1 MEEKLNSN
9 DNKIY
14 RSVKIRLLPTKEQE
28 ILFWKSVGVARWSY
42 NYFLSESY
50 RVYQEWLEDNS
61 KPRYISE
68 LEVRKYI
75 NNHLKK
81 TTHTWLHEVGSNV
94 MKQGVKDANI
104 ALQNFFKHNKGYPKF
119 KSKKKSKPS
128 FYVNYESLKRT
139 PNGFRGEKIGV
150 VKTRE
155 SLPKIPKGKKYVNP
169 RITYDGK
176 FWYLSV
182 NFEVSRLDV
191 RLSDTK
197 LGIDLGIKELAVVS
211 NQDGTVVKNYHNINK
226 TYEVKRLERKL
237 EREQRK
243 FSRKILMNTSH
254 YANSGRPIYLK
265 DLELCKNIQ
274 KQKSIIQRLYRRLLN
289 IRTNYLH
296 QTTTE
301 IVKTKPSQI
310 VLEDL
315 NVSGMIKNR
324 HLSKSVSDSRLYE
337 FRYQIEYKAE
347 LYGIEVV
354 LADRFYPS
362 SKTCHKCGHIK
373 KDLKLSDRIY
383 RCDCCGN
390 VVDRDVNASIN
401 LANYNID
408 SITT

>member
-28 ILFWKSVGVARWSY
+28 VLFWKSVGVARWSY

-61 KPRYISE
+61 KPKYISE
-68 LEVRKYI
+68 LEARKYI
-75 NNHLKK
+75 NNVLKK
-81 TTHTWLHEVGSNV
+81 TTHTWLKEVGSNV

-104 ALQNFFKHNKGYPKF
+104 ALQNFFKHGKGYPKF
-119 KSKKKSKPS
+119 KSKKRSKPS
-128 FYVNYESLKRT
+128 FYVNYESLRRT
-139 PNGFRGEKIGV
+139 QNGFRGEKIGV

-155 SLPKIPKGKKYVNP
+155 SLPKIGKNQKYRRP
-169 RITYDGK
+169 RISFDGR

-182 NFEVSRLDV
+182 GYEVERVDT
-191 RLSDTK
+191 RLSDTR

-211 NQDGTVVKNYHNINK
+211 NQDGTMVKKYHNINK
-226 TYEVKRLERKL
+226 TCEVKRLEKKL
-237 EREQRK
+237 KREQRK
-243 FSRKILMNTSH
+243 FSRKILINTSH
-254 YANSGRPIYLK
+254 YSNNGRPIYSK

-274 KQKSIIQRLYRRLLN
+274 KQKCIIQRLYRRLLN

-315 NVSGMIKNR
+315 NVSGMMKNH
-324 HLSKSVSDSRLYE
+324 HLSRSISDSKLYD
-337 FRYQIEYKAE
+337 FRRQIEYKAE
-347 LYGIEVV
+347 LYGIGVV
-354 LADRFYPS
+354 VADRFYPS
-362 SKTCHKCGHIK
+362 SKTCHRCGHVK
-373 KDLKLSDRIY
+373 RDLKLSDRTY

-390 VVDRDVNASIN
+390 VIDRDVNASIN
-401 LANYNID
+401 LANYNIGN
-408 SITT
+408 IT

>member
-1 MEEKLNSN
+1 MKEKLNSN

-61 KPRYISE
+61 KPKHISE

-81 TTHTWLHEVGSNV
+81 TTHTWLKEVGSNV

-104 ALQNFFKHNKGYPKF
+104 ALQNFFKHGKGYPKF
-119 KSKKKSKPS
+119 KSKKRSKPS
-128 FYVNYESLKRT
+128 FYVNYESLRRT
-139 PNGFRGEKIGV
+139 QNGFYGEKIGV

-155 SLPKIPKGKKYVNP
+155 SLPKICKSQKYHSP
-169 RITYDGK
+169 RISFDGR

-182 NFEVSRLDV
+182 GYEVDRVDTK
-191 RLSDTK
+191 LSDNR

-211 NQDGTVVKNYHNINK
+211 NQNGTEIKKYHNINK

-237 EREQRK
+237 KREQRK
-243 FSRKILMNTSH
+243 FSRKILMNMSQSDS
-254 YANSGRPIYLK
+254 NIRPKYKIE
-265 DLELCKNIQ
+265 LELCKNIQ
-274 KQKSIIQRLYRRLLN
+274 KQNSIIQRLYNRLLN

-301 IVKTKPSQI
+301 IVKTKPFQI

-315 NVSGMIKNR
+315 NVSGMMKNR
-324 HLSKSVSDSRLYE
+324 HLSRSIMIQKLYE
-337 FRYQIEYKAE
+337 FRRQIEYKAE
-347 LYGIEVV
+347 LYGIEV
-354 LADRFYPS
+354 LIADRFYPS
-362 SKTCHKCGHIK
+362 SKTCSCCGNVK
-373 KDLKLSDRIY
+373 KDLKLSDRVY

-390 VVDRDVNASIN
+390 VIDRDVNASIN
-401 LANYNID
+401 LANYNIE
-408 SITT
+408 

>member
-1 MEEKLNSN
+1 LEEKLNSN

-28 ILFWKSVGVARWSY
+28 VLFWKSVGVARWSY

-50 RVYQEWLEDNS
+50 RIYQEWLEDNS
-61 KPRYISE
+61 KPKYISE
-68 LEVRKYI
+68 KDVRKYI

-81 TTHTWLHEVGSNV
+81 TTHTWLKEVGSNV

-139 PNGFRGEKIGV
+139 TNGFHGEKIGV

-155 SLPKIPKGKKYVNP
+155 SLPKIGKNQKYRKS

-176 FWYLSV
+176 FWYLSIS
-182 NFEVSRLDV
+182 FEVSRV
-191 RLSDTK
+191 DTK
-197 LGIDLGIKELAVVS
+197 LLDNRLGIDLGIKELAVVS
-211 NQDGTVVKNYHNINK
+211 NQDGTVVKKYHNINK

-237 EREQRK
+237 KREQRK
-243 FSRKILMNTSH
+243 FSRKILINTS
-254 YANSGRPIYLK
+254 YCDNKNRPKYKK
-265 DLELCKNIQ
+265 DLDLCKNIQ
-274 KQKSIIQRLYRRLLN
+274 KQKHIIQGLYRRLLN

-301 IVKTKPSQI
+301 IVKTKPSRI

-315 NVSGMIKNR
+315 NVSGMMKNK
-324 HLSKSVSDSRLYE
+324 HLSKSVSDSKLYE
-337 FRYQIEYKAE
+337 FRRQIEYKAE
-347 LYGIEVV
+347 LYGIKVV
-354 LADRFYPS
+354 IADRFYPS
-362 SKTCHKCGHIK
+362 SKTC
-373 KDLKLSDRIY
+373 S
-383 RCDCCGN
+383 CCGN
-390 VVDRDVNASIN
+390 VKRDLTLSDRVYSCDECGNVIDRDINASIN
-401 LANYNID
+401 LAKYNID
-408 SITT
+408 GIK

>member
-1 MEEKLNSN
+1 MKEKLNSN
-9 DNKIY
+9 DSKIY
-14 RSVKIRLLPTKEQE
+14 RSVRVRLLPTKEQE
-28 ILFWKSVGVARWSY
+28 VLFWKSVGVARWSY

-61 KPRYISE
+61 KSRCISE
-68 LEVRKYI
+68 IEVRKYI

-81 TTHTWLHEVGSNV
+81 TTHTWLKDVGSNV

-104 ALQNFFKHNKGYPKF
+104 ALQGFFKHGKDYPKF

-139 PNGFRGEKIGV
+139 SNGFRGEKIGI

-155 SLPKIPKGKKYVNP
+155 SLPKIGKNQKYVNP
-169 RITYDGK
+169 RISFDGR
-176 FWYLSV
+176 FWFLSV
-182 NFEVSRLDV
+182 SFEVSRVDTN
-191 RLSDTK
+191 LSDNR
-197 LGIDLGIKELAVVS
+197 LGIDLGIKELAVIS
-211 NQDGTVVKNYHNINK
+211 NQDGTMVKKYHNINK
-226 TYEVKRLERKL
+226 TYEVKRLESKL
-237 EREQRK
+237 KREQRK

-254 YANSGRPIYLK
+254 YTNNGSPVYIK
-265 DLELCKNIQ
+265 DLESCKNIQ
-274 KQKSIIQRLYRRLLN
+274 KQRHIIQRLYRRMLN

-315 NVSGMIKNR
+315 NVSGMMKNR
-324 HLSKSVSDSRLYE
+324 HLSMSIMIQKLYE
-337 FRYQIEYKAE
+337 FRRQIEYKAE

-354 LADRFYPS
+354 IADRFYPS
-362 SKTCHKCGHIK
+362 SKTCHVCGHIK
-373 KDLKLSDRIY
+373 KDLKLSGRIY

-390 VVDRDVNASIN
+390 IVDRDVNASIN

-408 SITT
+408 SVTT

>member
-50 RVYQEWLEDNS
+50 RVYQEWLEDKS
-61 KPRYISE
+61 KPKHISE
-68 LEVRKYI
+68 MEVRKYI

-81 TTHTWLHEVGSNV
+81 TTHTWLKDVGSNV

-104 ALQNFFKHNKGYPKF
+104 ALQNFFKHGKGYPKF

-128 FYVNYESLKRT
+128 FYVNYEHLKRL
-139 PNGFRGEKIGV
+139 PNGFQGERLGY
-150 VKTRE
+150 VKTKE
-155 SLPKIPKGKKYVNP
+155 SLPKIGKNQKYLRP
-169 RITYDGK
+169 RISFDGR

-182 NFEVSRLDV
+182 SFEVKRLDV
-191 RLSDTK
+191 KLSDTR

-211 NQDGTVVKNYHNINK
+211 NQDGNDVKKYHNINK
-226 TYEVKRLERKL
+226 TYEVKRLEKKL
-237 EREQRK
+237 KREQRK

-254 YANSGRPIYLK
+254 CTNQGRPIYSK
-265 DLELCKNIQ
+265 ELESCKNVQ
-274 KQKSIIQRLYRRLLN
+274 KQKHIIQDLYRRLLN

-301 IVKTKPSQI
+301 IVKTKPSHI

-315 NVSGMIKNR
+315 NVSGMMKNR
-324 HLSKSVSDSRLYE
+324 HLSKSIMCQKWYE
-337 FRYQIEYKAE
+337 FRRQIEYKAE

-354 LADRFYPS
+354 VADRFYSS
-362 SKTCHKCGHIK
+362 SKTCSCCGNVK
-373 KDLKLSDRIY
+373 RDLKLSDRVY

-401 LANYNID
+401 LANYNIE
-408 SITT
+408 SVK

>member
-1 MEEKLNSN
+1 MKEKLNSN

-61 KPRYISE
+61 KPKHISE

-75 NNHLKK
+75 NNVLKK
-81 TTHTWLHEVGSNV
+81 TTHTWLKEVGSNV

-104 ALQNFFKHNKGYPKF
+104 ALQNFFKHGKGYPKF
-119 KSKKKSKPS
+119 KSKKRSKPS
-128 FYVNYESLKRT
+128 FYVNYESLRRT
-139 PNGFRGEKIGV
+139 QNGFHGEKIGV

-155 SLPKIPKGKKYVNP
+155 SLPKICKSQKYHSP
-169 RITYDGK
+169 RISFDGR

-182 NFEVSRLDV
+182 GYEVDRVDTK
-191 RLSDTK
+191 LSDNR

-211 NQDGTVVKNYHNINK
+211 NQNGTEIKKYHNINK

-237 EREQRK
+237 KREQRK
-243 FSRKILMNTSH
+243 FSRKILMNTSQSDSNILPK
-254 YANSGRPIYLK
+254 YKRE
-265 DLELCKNIQ
+265 LELCKNIQ
-274 KQKSIIQRLYRRLLN
+274 KQNSIIQRLYNRLLN

-301 IVKTKPSQI
+301 IVKTKPFQI

-315 NVSGMIKNR
+315 NVSGMMKNR
-324 HLSKSVSDSRLYE
+324 HLSRSIMIQKLYE
-337 FRYQIEYKAE
+337 FRRQIEYKAE
-347 LYGIEVV
+347 LYGIEV
-354 LADRFYPS
+354 LIADRFYPS
-362 SKTCHKCGHIK
+362 SKTCSCCGNVK
-373 KDLKLSDRIY
+373 KDLKLSDRVY

-390 VVDRDVNASIN
+390 IIDRDINASIN
-401 LANYNID
+401 LANYNIE
-408 SITT
+408 

>member
-50 RVYQEWLEDNS
+50 RVYQEWLADNS
-61 KPRYISE
+61 KPKHISE
-68 LEVRKYI
+68 QEVRKYI

-81 TTHTWLHEVGSNV
+81 TTHTWLKDVSSNV

-104 ALQNFFKHNKGYPKF
+104 ALQRFFKLKEGYPKF
-119 KSKKKSKPS
+119 KSKKRSKPS
-128 FYVNYESLKRT
+128 FYVNYESLRRT

-150 VKTRE
+150 VKTGE
-155 SLPKIPKGKKYVNP
+155 SLPKIPKGQKYVNP

-176 FWYLSV
+176 FWFLSV
-182 NFEVSRLDV
+182 SFEVKMLDV
-191 RLSDTK
+191 RLSDDK
-197 LGIDLGIKELAVVS
+197 LGVDLGIKELAVVS
-211 NQDGTVVKNYHNINK
+211 NQDGTNVKKYHNINK
-226 TYEVKRLERKL
+226 TYEVKRLEKKL
-237 EREQRK
+237 KREQRK

-254 YANSGRPIYLK
+254 YTDKGRPIYNK
-265 DLELCKNIQ
+265 ALELCKNIQ
-274 KQKSIIQRLYRRLLN
+274 KQKGIIQRLYRRLLN

-301 IVKTKPSQI
+301 IVKTKPSHI

-315 NVSGMIKNR
+315 NVRGMMKNR
-324 HLSKSVSDSRLYE
+324 HLSNSLTCQKLYE
-337 FRYQIEYKAE
+337 FREQIEYKAE

-354 LADRFYPS
+354 IADRFYPS
-362 SKTCHKCGHIK
+362 SKTCHVCGHVK
-373 KDLKLSDRIY
+373 KDLKLSDRVY

-390 VVDRDVNASIN
+390 VIDRDVNASIN
-401 LANYNID
+401 LANYNIE
-408 SITT
+408 SIT

>member
-1 MEEKLNSN
+1 MVEKLNSN

-61 KPRYISE
+61 KPKYISE
-68 LEVRKYI
+68 KDVRKYI

-81 TTHTWLHEVGSNV
+81 TTHTWLKEVGSNV

-104 ALQNFFKHNKGYPKF
+104 ALQNFFKYDKGYPKF
-119 KSKKKSKPS
+119 KSKKRSKPS

-139 PNGFRGEKIGV
+139 PNGFHGERIGV

-155 SLPKIPKGKKYVNP
+155 SLPKIGKGQKYCSS
-169 RITYDGK
+169 RISFDGK

-182 NFEVSRLDV
+182 SFEVERVDTK
-191 RLSDTK
+191 LSDNR
-197 LGIDLGIKELAVVS
+197 LGIDLGIKELAIVS
-211 NQDGTVVKNYHNINK
+211 NQGGTMVKKYHNINK
-226 TYEVKRLERKL
+226 TYEVKRLEIKL
-237 EREQRK
+237 KREQRK
-243 FSRKILMNTSH
+243 FSRKILINTSH
-254 YANSGRPIYLK
+254 YRDNGRPIYSK

-274 KQKSIIQRLYRRLLN
+274 KQKGIIQRLYRRLLN

-301 IVKTKPSQI
+301 IVKTKPFQI

-315 NVSGMIKNR
+315 NVSGMLKNR
-324 HLSKSVSDSRLYE
+324 HLSKSVSDSKLYE
-337 FRYQIEYKAE
+337 FRRQIEYKDE

-354 LADRFYPS
+354 IADRFYPS
-362 SKTCHKCGHIK
+362 SKICHVCGHVK
-373 KDLKLSDRIY
+373 KDLKLSDRLY

-390 VVDRDVNASIN
+390 VIDRDVNASIN
-401 LANYNID
+401 LANYNIE
-408 SITT
+408 SIK